1 MCISS
6 FHTYNNLQS
15 SAVVKAFFGSK
26 EHKLSANTSPK
37 TTRTPRTKHAAGS
50 IKQWALRVEEAA
62 RQRGMSR
69 IDTATYLEIS
79 TGYWNTLLTG
89 GGSNQSE
96 VGRDLL
102 QRSASLLNTSL
113 LTVYLLCGL
122 LQPEDLYFT
131 TDHEAELAKA
141 YRRMCEDIDL
151 ASHLPTPAEW
161 EGKKPMSIRTRY
173 GYALLYELATQKTLL
188 EKASLVST

>member
-1 MCISS
+1 M
-6 FHTYNNLQS
+6 
-15 SAVVKAFFGSK
+15 SASTPPKKA
-26 EHKLSANTSPK
+26 
-37 TTRTPRTKHAAGS
+37 TRTPRTKHAAGS

-62 RQRGMSR
+62 RQKGMSR
-69 IDTATYLEIS
+69 VDTAGYLDIS
-79 TGYWNTLLTG
+79 VGYWNTLLTG

-102 QRSASLLNTSL
+102 QRSATLLGTSL

-131 TDHEAELAKA
+131 TDHESELAKA

-151 ASHLPTPAEW
+151 AAHLPTPAEW
-161 EGKKPMSIRTRY
+161 EGKKPMSVRTRY

-188 EKASLVST
+188 EKANLVS